1 MKKTKSVRI
10 IEVIEVATYVGQGT
24 EIDPNRIVIELW
36 SKDGELS
43 ATSIRTIALL
53 SNRSSPPGWMSI

>member
-36 SKDGELS
+36 SKDGELLAVNDPVFNAS
-43 ATSIRTIALL
+43 GHRL
-53 SNRSSPPGWMSI
+53 SPGQ